1 MKSHRDI
8 PGVVINIFI
17 AALILALIILGLNK
31 MGLYE
36 LPDAVEKIISPSSTH
51 EDDGDVDEG
60 KVYDSVSFDKEREKV
75 VEKTKISH
83 ENARKML
90 EEVKNTKSYR
100 HELSVCRVDGSSSKV
115 QRVVLEKSDNI
126 CSAAIYSENGLL
138 LENIVEEG
146 DNITVERIISGAH
159 SEKITHPKGSF
170 SVSELAG
177 VVTSHENFLEG
188 DYVLEEGDFSV
199 IQGDFGIE
207 LEIVFDTVM
216 DNYKQKE
223 VYRINLDYGI
233 VTSAK
238 CYENDVVVYDMQT
251 ILLRELK
258 QSNRGTD
265 SSSQE

>member
-17 AALILALIILGLNK
+17 AALLLAFIILGLNK

-36 LPDAVEKIISPSSTH
+36 LPEAVEKIISPSSTH
-51 EDDGDVDEG
+51 EDDRDVDEQ
-60 KVYDSVSFDKEREKV
+60 KVYHSIGFDNDGNEV
-75 VEKTKISH
+75 VEKTSISH

-90 EEVKNTKSYR
+90 EKVENTKSYR
-100 HELSVCRVDGSSSKV
+100 HELSVKIGDGASSAVK
-115 QRVVLEKSDNI
+115 RVVLEKSGTGL
-126 CSAAIYSENGLL
+126 SAAVYSENGVL

-170 SVSELAG
+170 SVSELCG

-251 ILLRELK
+251 LLLREL
-258 QSNRGTD
+258 
-265 SSSQE
+265 